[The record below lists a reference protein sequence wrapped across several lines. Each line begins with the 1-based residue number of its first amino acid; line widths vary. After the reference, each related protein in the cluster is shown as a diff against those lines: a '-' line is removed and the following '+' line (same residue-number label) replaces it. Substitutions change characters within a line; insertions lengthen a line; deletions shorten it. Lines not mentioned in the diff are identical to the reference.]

1 LNVRGSISK
10 FDENNLNTSD
20 LLISF
25 QPFLSFPTK
34 MSIEEPRIVYF
45 TEKGID
51 LRLISP
57 EYYQIE
63 KGIRQN
69 TSWYEM
75 MLRADTKV
83 TPYKIVYTTEAELA
97 RQRAEAG
104 AKARQLY
111 IDTHCDAI
119 MERIRNMIVT
129 TSDDMM
135 ICISDYIVGIPRDL
149 QNEIVG
155 RVCNDVYVT
164 DMLEKVA
171 VAAAEPVVVMPAE
184 EPVVVMPAE
193 EPVVVPAEEPVVVPT
208 EPVVVLAAPT
218 APARLPPLL
227 PTPCAAPMPTT
238 PRPKTRTSRHRT
250 FIGGLSNVSGK
261 GHGYAIEIK
270 PFVIDAIDF
279 AAPETPVKGQRS
291 QPNAWKS
298 RTEVEAILNQTVKWY
313 YVDNKQLVQGP
324 FDEPTM
330 QVWQAEGHLPNTL
343 QISTSASGPFTS
355 LNKVFRQP
363 SRAFKQ
369 QTILC

>member
-1 LNVRGSISK
+1 
-10 FDENNLNTSD
+10 
-20 LLISF
+20 
-25 QPFLSFPTK
+25 

-171 VAAAEPVVVMPAE
+171 AAAVPQAPVE

-193 EPVVVPAEEPVVVPT
+193 

-261 GHGYAIEIK
+261 GHGHAIEIK

-330 QVWQAEGHLPNTL
+330 QVWQTEGHLPNTL
-343 QISTSASGPFTS
+343 LISTSASGPFTP

-369 QTILC
+369 QSIMC